1 MNKLMVSVKPT
12 LQANLP
18 ESVLSGH
25 RGIVAL
31 RFRVLKDGT
40 IQNDVVTIE
49 KSSGRGD
56 MDEAAVAAI
65 RTAARFQPFA
75 RGISRSRYGSTL
87 RGFLQH
93 QTGR

>member
-1 MNKLMVSVKPT
+1 MVSVKPT

-18 ESVLSGH
+18 ESVSSGH

-40 IQNDVVTIE
+40 IQNDVATIE

-65 RTAARFQPFA
+65 RTAAPCSPLPEAYPGRGMELRFLVFYNIKPA
-75 RGISRSRYGSTL
+75 AK
-87 RGFLQH
+87 H
-93 QTGR
+93 E